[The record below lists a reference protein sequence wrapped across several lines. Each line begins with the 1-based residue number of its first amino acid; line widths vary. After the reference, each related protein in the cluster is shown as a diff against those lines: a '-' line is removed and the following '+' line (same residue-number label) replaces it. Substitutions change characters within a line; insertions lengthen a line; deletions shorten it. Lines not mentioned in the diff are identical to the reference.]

1 MSRLRDR
8 ALGLGMLLLL
18 LGLWEGACRGL
29 GLPPYLLP
37 PPSRVGA
44 AILAL
49 APELLLHGSVTLG
62 EMVLGILLGL
72 GAALLVGGLLF
83 ALPWAERAVLP
94 LLVATQAAPVFALA
108 PLLVV
113 WFGFGMGPKVAL
125 TALVVFFP
133 VALGFLQGLRHR
145 DRGRE
150 ELLRLMGAG
159 RVARFRAFHFP
170 GALPSLMGGLKTGV
184 CVAPIGAVL
193 GEWCGASRG
202 LGFLMLQANARLA
215 TDRVFA
221 ALAVLVVLGTGLYGA
236 VDRLERRLVWWTRPE
251 GRARWLRERERT
263 DGR

>member
-72 GAALLVGGLLF
+72 GAALLVGGGLF
-83 ALPWAERAVLP
+83 ALPQAERAVLP

-133 VALGFLQGLRHR
+133 VALAFLQGLKHR

-150 ELLRLMGAG
+150 DLLRLMGGG
-159 RVARFRAFHFP
+159 RIARFRAFHLH

-251 GRARWLRERERT
+251 GRARWLERRERK
-263 DGR
+263 GRK